1 MAGSK
6 RTRNAADL
14 GDCPTEMITT
24 LSRAEPGDMRESDER
39 EPDALAAMRTPRRR
53 LADRPACYY
62 YVVGVIQATCTGDG
76 VMVLNSKGQ
85 VTIPAHLRAKYGL
98 HAGDEVEVVE
108 ADGALQIVRTEGA
121 ESRGERLVR
130 RLRNT
135 ATGRD
140 VAGMSTD
147 QIMALLRGD

>member
-62 YVVGVIQATCTGDG
+62 YVVGVIQATC
-76 VMVLNSKGQ
+76 KGQ